1 MYGTLFHIRNKNP
14 FNLEV
19 LVDAWPEYQTVVIR
33 PQKEVRPLAPE
44 GQAAHPQDGD
54 EGLQPGAGR
63 GWGEDLDTPDS
74 CRFGKGCLEERAGW
88 RDEAREWTSEP
99 IVRDLEVALEFHSAS
114 SLLSRLR

>member
-19 LVDAWPEYQTVVIR
+19 LVDAWPEYQTVIIR
-33 PQKEVRPLAPE
+33 PQKEVRPLVPE

-63 GWGEDLDTPDS
+63 GWGRILTRLMHADLG
-74 CRFGKGCLEERAGW
+74 RVAW
-88 RDEAREWTSEP
+88 RRGQDGET
-99 IVRDLEVALEFHSAS
+99 
-114 SLLSRLR
+114 